1 MTSRVLTSGKSR
13 INKTIV
19 RERDRKKTY
28 DLLILF
34 ILLVLVSV
42 PGLLYLRNRIEYVR
56 YQYRITELE
65 HKKKILLTNEKY
77 LETEKAL
84 LESPRR
90 LEEQARTRYSLAPQN
105 EGGPLIVVR
114 VRETRKDGP
123 YLLTERKHG
132 SGVEEMLLRSGELHE
147 D

>member
-1 MTSRVLTSGKSR
+1 MTSRVLASGKSR

-28 DLLILF
+28 DLFILF
-34 ILLVLVSV
+34 VLLVLVSV

-56 YQYRITELE
+56 YQYKITELK
-65 HKKKILLTNEKY
+65 HQKKILLTNEKY

-90 LEEQARTRYSLAPQN
+90 LEEQARGRFLLSPQN

-114 VRETRKDGP
+114 LRQIKKKGP
-123 YLLTERKHG
+123 YLLTEKKHV
-132 SGVEEMLLRSGELHE
+132 SGMEEMFLRSGTLRE